1 MRSIIERMLSGA
13 RIQAMFRW
21 YLIHT
26 KPCGE
31 ALAQENLERQG
42 FETYLP
48 RMAFTTRRQGRRS
61 VAPLF
66 PRYLFLQLEEGRQ
79 ALSPV
84 RSSVG
89 VSAVVRFGL
98 RYAVVPD
105 EIIEELRRRAD
116 PQTGLHHLAAR
127 ALVPGEPVQVAAG
140 ALEGLSGVFERHAG
154 PDRVVVLL
162 RLLGREAAVHVATE
176 CVRSGR
182 AA

>member
-1 MRSIIERMLSGA
+1 MSFR
-13 RIQAMFRW
+13 RW

-31 ALAQENLERQG
+31 ALAQENLRRQG

-48 RMAFTTRRQGRRS
+48 RVAFKVRRQGRGRMC

-98 RYAVVPD
+98 HYAIVSD
-105 EIIEELRRRAD
+105 EIIEELSGRAD

-127 ALVPGEPVQVAAG
+127 ALIPGEPVRVDAG
-140 ALEGLSGVFERHAG
+140 AFEGLSGVFERHAG

-162 RLLGREAAVHVATE
+162 RLLGQEAAVQFPAE
-176 CVRSGR
+176 CVGSGR

>member
-89 VSAVVRFGL
+89 RQPSTWRPNVSDLVVRLEVL
-98 RYAVVPD
+98 RCF
-105 EIIEELRRRAD
+105 LTRRAI
-116 PQTGLHHLAAR
+116 
-127 ALVPGEPVQVAAG
+127 E
-140 ALEGLSGVFERHAG
+140 
-154 PDRVVVLL
+154 
-162 RLLGREAAVHVATE
+162 
-176 CVRSGR
+176 
-182 AA
+182 